1 MGIGFSES
9 VCLGDWMLSLSEK
22 DGRVDEC
29 YGDFSPTDCRVSH
42 AGLRTITG
50 EMEI

>member
-1 MGIGFSES
+1 
-9 VCLGDWMLSLSEK
+9 MLSGDSAHRESGRLSVK
-22 DGRVDEC
+22 VNTR
-29 YGDFSPTDCRVSH
+29 YGDFSPIDRRVSH